1 MSGEDLDELD
11 ALLYASAETFDVT
24 VEALISRSRKR
35 HLVTARIAYAVSAY
49 LAGHESAAIMSRLC
63 RDRSVLSDYKHRH
76 AVLMHSDATYRDRM
90 AWINSKNG

>member
-35 HLVTARIAYAVSAY
+35 NLVTARIAYAVSAY
-49 LAGHESAAIMSRLC
+49 LAGHDAGAIMSRLC
-63 RDRSVLSDYKHRH
+63 RDRSVLSDYKARH
-76 AVLMHSDATYRDRM
+76 AELVYSDETYRHRM